1 MSDPSIELQAALVA
15 ALKAVGA
22 LPEVVAGRVYDAV
35 PPAAEYPYVTLG
47 PCQVLPLKAGCIDG
61 AEVYPQIDVWSQA
74 VGYPEAKRIAK
85 AIVAALDDQEL
96 AIDGHSTV
104 LFEHQ
109 STNYL
114 REPDGKTSHAAI
126 TFHGSITPT

>member
-1 MSDPSIELQAALVA
+1 MSDPSFELQKALVA
-15 ALKAVGA
+15 ALKADGA
-22 LPEVVAGRVYDAV
+22 LPPATGVYDSVKPNV
-35 PPAAEYPYVTLG
+35 PFPYVTLG
-47 PCQVLPLKAGCIDG
+47 PCQVMPMKADCIDG
-61 AEVYPQIDVWSQA
+61 ADVYSQIDVWSQS

-85 AIVAALDDQEL
+85 AVVAALDDRDL
-96 AIDGHSTV
+96 AIDGHRTV

-126 TFHGSITPT
+126 VFHGSFTSL

>member
-1 MSDPSIELQAALVA
+1 MSDPSIELQAALVSS
-15 ALKAVGA
+15 LKAVGA
-22 LPEVVAGRVYDAV
+22 LPEVVAGRVYDSV
-35 PPAAEYPYVTLG
+35 PPDAQFPYVTLG

-74 VGYPEAKRIAK
+74 VGYPEAKLIAK

-96 AIDGHSTV
+96 AIDGHSAV

-109 STNYL
+109 STIYL